1 MASLIPGYTYDI
13 FISYRQKDNKGD
25 KWVSEFVDALKTEL
39 ESTFKEE
46 ISVYFDINLH
56 DGLLETHD
64 VDASLKEKLKCL
76 VFIPIISQTYCD
88 SKSFAWQHEFCAFN
102 KLAKEDQ
109 FGRDIRLAGGNVASR
124 ILPIKI
130 HDLDPDDKRLLEH
143 ELVGL
148 LRSIEFIY
156 KSAGVNRPLRAN
168 EDHPQDN
175 LNKTYYRDQIN
186 KVANAVKEI
195 VSALKKQNQ
204 LEGNVSKEVA
214 EPNPEKH
221 QKLITKI
228 IITSAIILTLIVS
241 GYFIIPKLFI
251 SSEPFEKSIAVLP
264 FVNLSNDPEQ
274 EYFSDGMVDAIL
286 DHLFKVG
293 ELKVISR
300 TSSMIYKDSKLPLKT
315 IAHELGVSSI
325 LEGSWQK
332 IGNNVRITAQLI
344 DTKTDTHLWS
354 ETYDRN
360 LSDIFIIQSEV
371 AKNVARELKATIT
384 IKEKGQIEK
393 PQTESLEAY
402 NLYLQGRFFWSKR
415 TKEGLEK
422 SVEYFRKSIAEDP
435 NYALAYAGLADAYHI
450 QAWWGWT
457 PRLEGFVKSKE
468 FVLKALDIDK
478 DLAEAHA
485 TLGSLLLWS
494 DWDWDGARNELNLA
508 IRLNPGYANAY
519 QYYSELFEITGP
531 KNDAREKINTAI
543 SLDPL
548 SSVMHFLSG
557 RYYYDEGK
565 YDESLNEFSKV
576 LEINPDYKS
585 VYPMRFYIYLMQRED
600 LKAVEAFQKMML
612 NDTSTFK
619 YSNIVKE
626 IFSKSGI
633 NGILNFMIALQLKNP
648 EPWTLSIYF
657 ALSNNREEALNWLG
671 KAVEEHTPNVPRINS
686 EPIFDNLRSE
696 PRVQALI
703 KKMGLSEYQKTD

>member
-25 KWVSEFVDALKTEL
+25 RWVSEFVEALKTEL

-88 SKSFAWQHEFCAFN
+88 SKSFAWQHEFCTFN
-102 KLAKEDQ
+102 KLAEEDQ

-124 ILPIKI
+124 ILPVKI
-130 HDLDPDDKRLLEH
+130 HDLDPDDKRLLEN
-143 ELVGL
+143 ELGGL

-195 VSALKKQNQ
+195 ISALKKQNQ

-214 EPNPEKH
+214 EPKPEKY

-251 SSEPFEKSIAVLP
+251 SSKPFEKSIAVLP

-286 DHLFKVG
+286 DHLFKAG

-300 TSSMIYKDSKLPLKT
+300 TSSMIYKDSRLPLKT

-354 ETYDRN
+354 ETYDRT

-393 PQTESLEAY
+393 PQTESIEAY

-422 SVEYFRKSIAEDP
+422 SVEYFRKSIAIDP

-457 PRLEGFVKSKE
+457 PRLEGFIKSKE
-468 FVLKALDIDK
+468 FVLKALEIDK

-494 DWDWDGARNELNLA
+494 DWDWNGARNELNLA

-519 QYYSELFEITGP
+519 QYYSEFFEITGP
-531 KNDAREKINTAI
+531 KNEAREQINTAI

-557 RYYYDEGK
+557 RYYYNEGK
-565 YDESLNEFSKV
+565 YDESLNELSKV
-576 LEINPDYKS
+576 LEINPGYKS
-585 VYPMRFYIYLMQRED
+585 VYPLRFYIYLMQGED
-600 LKAVEAFQKMML
+600 LKAVEAFKKMML
-612 NDTSTFK
+612 SDTSTFK

-633 NGILNFMIALQLKNP
+633 NGILNFMVALELKNP
-648 EPWTLSIYF
+648 DPWTISIYF
-657 ALSNNREEALNWLG
+657 ALANNREEALNWLE

-686 EPIFDNLRSE
+686 EPIFENLRSE
-696 PRVQALI
+696 PRFQALI
-703 KKMGLSEYQKTD
+703 KKIGLSEYQKTD